1 MPARKKKTSTQ
12 VGAGMSA
19 KQMQRKK
26 PFNADMMI
34 DIDPLTDN
42 QSKVFDAYKEGKNVY
57 AYGAAGTGK
66 TFIML
71 YLALKEVLNPLTPYN
86 RVVIV
91 RSLVSTRRLDSYL
104 VTTKISH
111 LCIRFHTRTW
121 SNTCSSCLQTMTL
134 TCCGVI

>member
-34 DIDPLTDN
+34 DIEPLTEN
-42 QSKVFDAYKEGKNVY
+42 QTRVFDAYKEDKNVY

-71 YLALKEVLNPLTPYN
+71 YLALKEVLSQNW
-86 RVVIV
+86 
-91 RSLVSTRRLDSYL
+91 RL
-104 VTTKISH
+104 
-111 LCIRFHTRTW
+111 
-121 SNTCSSCLQTMTL
+121 
-134 TCCGVI
+134 